1 MIIEQR
7 FHQIKAVDSS
17 DLEIELKGL
26 IEQYA
31 EDEEIFPLLKQVIK
45 TGEKDFLAV
54 LDLHH
59 KSREED

>member
-26 IEQYA
+26 IEQYS
-31 EDEEIFPLLKQVIK
+31 ENEELFPLLKQVIK
-45 TGEKDFLAV
+45 TRDKDYLAI

-59 KSREED
+59 KSREKG